1 MEKIC
6 NEVTAGRMSGPY
18 LLPPMPNLHVSPIG
32 VVPKADGG
40 WRMITHLSYP
50 PSFSINEQIDPQFT
64 TVTYTSFDTVVQTIS
79 KLGPMALLAKVDIKN
94 AFRLLPI
101 YPGDFELLGIY
112 INGAYY
118 FDKCLPFGCSISC
131 KIFET
136 FSTFLE
142 WAVKFKTQL
151 DTVHHYLD
159 DFIFIGKSNSD
170 NCSAL
175 MHTFQDIC
183 SEIGVPLNQDKT
195 IEPTTKLTF
204 LGLEIDTVN
213 MLVQI
218 LLVRFK
224 SSNFCCSIGSH
235 RKKILLSQLESLVGK
250 LNFVSKAIPGSR
262 AFNRRFYNV
271 MSGVPSPYHHI
282 RITNPIREDMFT
294 WLQFLDNFNGV
305 VYFPDTEWVTLDTL
319 QLYKD
324 SAGSGHLGCG
334 SFFQGQWVHFTWP
347 SSWLNKPIL
356 RDITF
361 LELVPIVLAFM
372 IWGLRLQNK
381 KVILHVDNI
390 SLVHILNKQSAKSPR
405 VMVLVRSLVLMA
417 LKHNIQ
423 FKAQHIPG
431 KSNIIADSISRKQ
444 WEVFRAEAPSSAI
457 HSSPI
462 PDITLTSHIQSLFN
476 ASVAINTRQ
485 THTTG
490 INSFETFRRSHN
502 LPSLWPPLDTHIT
515 RFIAYL
521 SLSGYKYSTA
531 QSYIAAISFYSKA
544 IYNVD
549 HTNPLL

>member
-1 MEKIC
+1 MPHSGIRHQHTKHAPTNIGRETLVNPRDIWVLGYSPIIISANSNYLSQYPDRVSARYLEDGLKHGFKLQYSGPRISVFSKNLSSASDSEEVLLEKIYS
-6 NEVTAGRMSGPY
+6 EVTAGRMSGPY
-18 LLPPMPNLHVSPIG
+18 ILPPMTNLHVSPIG

-50 PSFSINEQIDPQFT
+50 PSFSINEHIDPQFT

-79 KLGPMALLAKVDIKN
+79 TLGLMALLAKVDIKN
-94 AFRLLPI
+94 AFRLLSI
-101 YPGDFELLGIY
+101 CPGDFELLGIY

-118 FDKCLPFGCSISC
+118 IDKCLPFGCSISC

-151 DTVHHYLD
+151 DTVHNYLD

-170 NCSAL
+170 NCLAL

-183 SEIGVPLNQDKT
+183 SVIGVPLNQDKT
-195 IEPTTKLTF
+195 VEPTTKLTF

-218 LLVRFK
+218 PVCKVQELKILLQHWVTQ
-224 SSNFCCSIGSH
+224 
-235 RKKILLSQLESLVGK
+235 KKILLSQLESLVGK

-319 QLYKD
+319 QLYTD

-372 IWGLRLQNK
+372 IWALRLQNK
-381 KVILHVDNI
+381 KVILHVDIFLLYIFSTN
-390 SLVHILNKQSAKSPR
+390 SQPSP
-405 VMVLVRSLVLMA
+405 
-417 LKHNIQ
+417 Q
-423 FKAQHIPG
+423 
-431 KSNIIADSISRKQ
+431 
-444 WEVFRAEAPSSAI
+444 E
-457 HSSPI
+457 
-462 PDITLTSHIQSLFN
+462 
-476 ASVAINTRQ
+476 
-485 THTTG
+485 
-490 INSFETFRRSHN
+490 
-502 LPSLWPPLDTHIT
+502 
-515 RFIAYL
+515 
-521 SLSGYKYSTA
+521 
-531 QSYIAAISFYSKA
+531 
-544 IYNVD
+544 
-549 HTNPLL
+549 